1 MDEHPITIATMIWLL
16 FMIPAVVYFSAVC
29 AYFGFV
35 KSRTVTHI
43 GIRSG
48 QLARIYGFFYF
59 FFVVGGILA
68 FIFFVRSLAQ
78 LPYQKISKAL
88 LFSFH
93 LPIEISLFFMGIAV
107 MMWLVSKWAERKML
121 AQSPEKI
128 PSSGMVKRYRLR
140 VLSAAGLVFLCGLL
154 SMTDWPIVLTLLLLL
169 IYSYGETIY
178 EINLLKK
185 GDLI

>member
-59 FFVVGGILA
+59 FFFVGGILA

-78 LPYQKISKAL
+78 LPNQKISKAL

-93 LPIEISLFFMGIAV
+93 LPIEISLFFMGMAV
-107 MMWLVSKWAERKML
+107 IMWLVSKWAERKML

-128 PSSGMVKRYRLR
+128 PPSGAIRKYRIR
-140 VLSAAGLVFLCGLL
+140 VLVVAGLVILIGIL
-154 SMTDWPIVLTLLLLL
+154 SMTGWPIALTLSLLL
-169 IYSYGETIY
+169 IYTYGEV
-178 EINLLKK
+178 INEVK
-185 GDLI
+185 GLIASELT